1 MKITVEKTED
11 SYLLKVYNRIIRG
24 LIWSQ
29 SVKQIGPQSWWSVL
43 SRLIYDGLWS
53 EADPRNL
60 CYLIC
65 RHPLYNC
72 PPTDHVSTQ
81 GQGTALPPSQL
92 QFLWPWSVLWNSLDF
107 SHAWFSCQDIYHL
120 KYVSK
125 GLNLCLCFEVC
136 CCWMTLGNGDLP
148 DLLYYWYTCEC
159 MVTLSTTWHWPTLT
173 LNLKS

>member
-1 MKITVEKTED
+1 MI
-11 SYLLKVYNRIIRG
+11 
-24 LIWSQ
+24 
-29 SVKQIGPQSWWSVL
+29 SV

-53 EADPRNL
+53 EADPGNL

-72 PPTDHVSTQ
+72 PPSDHVSTQ
-81 GQGTALPPSQL
+81 GQGTALPPHS
-92 QFLWPWSVLWNSLDF
+92 SNSCDHGQSSGILLISAMHD
-107 SHAWFSCQDIYHL
+107 SLVKDIYHL

-125 GLNLCLCFEVC
+125 GLNLCLCFEVS

-159 MVTLSTTWHWPTLT
+159 MVTLSTTWHWPTLI